1 MQYKNVVNN
10 CLSRFLSE
18 YKITEFNDKIS
29 SNVGAKVHDVE
40 GCNHIPPLEWRL
52 DIPTNIRARWR
63 RIRTCSQKLMR
74 SWKRARSRK
83 RARSWFELD
92 SVLTIWKRTSGL
104 ATDGD
109 WRLTCQ
115 FWRHKS
121 LVLEGTKALS
131 LWHQN
136 VVELSSASWI
146 NSITNLLNE
155 HYFNYRLIREEN
167 LQKPQS
173 GKKL

>member
-1 MQYKNVVNN
+1 MSAPKFTTSRAVITFLPWNDVSTFQQIYERDDVVYERVVRNEREVGNVRV
-10 CLSRFLSE
+10 
-18 YKITEFNDKIS
+18 
-29 SNVGAKVHDVE
+29 VGNEREVKK
-40 GCNHIPPLEWRL
+40 
-52 DIPTNIRARWR
+52 
-63 RIRTCSQKLMR
+63 RT
-74 SWKRARSRK
+74 RSRPWHLVL
-83 RARSWFELD
+83 SFDFWLEGSD
-92 SVLTIWKRTSGL
+92 LTIRKRMSGL
-104 ATDGD
+104 TADDD

-155 HYFNYRLIREEN
+155 HYLNSRLIREEN